1 MQDKTFE
8 IEKSLIEEYVN
19 NLKIIRELELVK
31 TFYSDAFSDTDK
43 ERLNSAHN
51 SIDVLIKKLQSLE
64 SKPVTNTKVETLIN
78 QLKAI
83 IDALKE
89 NPYGLSISRN
99 QGLIFETAIYG
110 MIISDITWAFH
121 SYIHSWS
128 NPYYYYDNE
137 HNFDH
142 SQLKKTLI
150 DFRQSLISHQ
160 PDNFIELEKRV
171 NQCVDNINELATQDY
186 KHNILTR

>member
-1 MQDKTFE
+1 MQDETFE
-8 IEKSLIEEYVN
+8 IEKSLIEEYDN

-51 SIDVLIKKLQSLE
+51 SIDVLINKLQCLE
-64 SKPVTNTKVETLIN
+64 SKPATKTKVETLIN

-137 HNFDH
+137 QNFDH
-142 SQLKKTLI
+142 SQLKTVLI

-171 NQCVDNINELATQDY
+171 NQCVDNINELATEDY
-186 KHNILTR
+186 KQNILTR

>member
-1 MQDKTFE
+1 MQDETFE
-8 IEKSLIEEYVN
+8 IEKSLIEEYDN

-51 SIDVLIKKLQSLE
+51 SIDVLINKLQSLE
-64 SKPVTNTKVETLIN
+64 SKPVTKTKVETVIN

-99 QGLIFETAIYG
+99 QGLIFEIAIYG
-110 MIISDITWAFH
+110 MIISDIKWAFH

-128 NPYYYYDNE
+128 NPYYY
-137 HNFDH
+137 
-142 SQLKKTLI
+142 
-150 DFRQSLISHQ
+150 
-160 PDNFIELEKRV
+160 
-171 NQCVDNINELATQDY
+171 
-186 KHNILTR
+186 